1 MITDWGIDIRGYMKV
16 GERLFNLK
24 RMYNVRLGVS
34 RKDDFL
40 PYRFMTLN
48 RTGEELTNQLPP
60 MGKLLSDYYA
70 YRGWGEDGI
79 PTQVKLKELDLDQ
92 L

>member
-1 MITDWGIDIRGYMKV
+1 
-16 GERLFNLK
+16 
-24 RMYNVRLGVS
+24 VRLGVS

-48 RTGEELTNQLPP
+48 RKGEDLSNQLPP

-70 YRGWGEDGI
+70 YRKWSEDGI
-79 PTQVKLKELDLDQ
+79 PTLEKIEELGLNI